1 VIERYTRPGMGRIWG
16 EEAKYTAW
24 LRVELAVCEA
34 YARRGRIPADALARI
49 RQKSRVDIRRILEIQ
64 DRVKHEMIALL
75 TSLEEQLGTDS
86 RFVHI
91 GLTANDVWDTALA
104 ELLTSLEEQ
113 LGTDSRFVHIGLTAN
128 DVWDTALAVQLRD
141 AADLLIAGQ
150 ERLRAALG
158 DLARRHKDTLIVGR
172 THGVHAEPT
181 TFGLKVAVWYVE
193 AGRNLERL
201 RRARDV
207 VAVGKLS
214 GAVGNFAHVD
224 PDIEDEVCRE
234 LGLEPAPVSTQVV
247 QRDRHAEF
255 CTTLAIAA
263 ASLEKIALEV
273 RGLQRTEVLEAQEPF
288 AEGQKGSSSMPHKRN
303 PELSERIC
311 GLSRVIRSNAQAAL
325 ENVALWHERDI
336 SHSSVERVILPDS
349 TTLLDYLLDL
359 TAFILE
365 GLDVDP
371 ARMAENLDRSYG
383 LVYSQRVLLKL
394 TDAGLARQV
403 AYEIVQRNAMR
414 AWRERR
420 SFLELLAAEPEVS
433 GRLTADELKACFDPA
448 WYLRHVDAIFKR
460 IGLL

>member
-1 VIERYTRPGMGRIWG
+1 MIERYTRPAMGRIWS

-24 LRVELAVCEA
+24 LRVELAVCDA
-34 YARRGRIPADALARI
+34 YARRGRIPPDALTRV
-49 RQKSRVDIRRILEIQ
+49 RQTSRVDIGRILEIGK
-64 DRVKHEMIALL
+64 RVKHEMIALL
-75 TSLEEQLGTDS
+75 TSLEEQLGDDS
-86 RFVHI
+86 RFVHV
-91 GLTANDVWDTALA
+91 GLTSNDVWDTALA
-104 ELLTSLEEQ
+104 L
-113 LGTDSRFVHIGLTAN
+113 
-128 DVWDTALAVQLRD
+128 QLRD
-141 AADLLIAGQ
+141 AADLLLAGH

-224 PDIEDEVCRE
+224 PDVEEEVCRE
-234 LGLEPAPVSTQVV
+234 LGLQPAPVSTQVV

-255 CTTLAIAA
+255 CAALAIAA

-288 AEGQKGSSSMPHKRN
+288 GEGQKGSSAMPHKRN

-311 GLSRVIRSNAQAAL
+311 GLARVIRSNAQAAL

-336 SHSSVERVILPDS
+336 SHSSVERLILPDS
-349 TTLLDYLLDL
+349 TILLDYLLDV
-359 TAFILE
+359 TAFIVE

-420 SFLELLAAEPEVS
+420 SFLELLAAEPDIN
-433 GRLTADELKACFDPA
+433 GRLSADELKACFDPA
-448 WYLRHVDAIFKR
+448 WYLRHVDTIFKR
-460 IGLL
+460 VGLL

>member
-1 VIERYTRPGMGRIWG
+1 MIERYTRPAMGRIWS
-16 EEAKYTAW
+16 EESKYQAW
-24 LRVELAVCEA
+24 LGVELAVCEA
-34 YARRGRIPADALARI
+34 HARRGRIPRDALARI
-49 RQKSRVDIRRILEIQ
+49 RAKARVDIARILAVQE
-64 DRVKHEMIALL
+64 RVKHEMIALL
-75 TSLEEQLGTDS
+75 TSLEEQLGPDS

-91 GLTANDVWDTALA
+91 GLTTSDVWDTA
-104 ELLTSLEEQ
+104 
-113 LGTDSRFVHIGLTAN
+113 
-128 DVWDTALAVQLRD
+128 TALQLRD

-158 DLARRHKDTLIVGR
+158 ALALRHKDTLIVGR

-181 TFGLKVAVWYVE
+181 TFGLKVLVWYAE

-201 RRARDV
+201 RRARAA

-214 GAVGNFAHVD
+214 GAVGQFAHVE
-224 PDIEDEVCRE
+224 PELEEEVCRE
-234 LGLEPAPVSTQVV
+234 LGLEPAPVSTQIV

-255 CTTLAIAA
+255 CALLAVAA

-288 AEGQKGSSSMPHKRN
+288 GEGQKGSSAMPHKRN

-311 GLSRVIRSNAQAAL
+311 GLARLIRANAQAAL

-349 TTLLDYLLDL
+349 TTALDYILHL
-359 TAFILE
+359 TTTVVE

-371 ARMAENLDRSYG
+371 ARMAENLELSHG
-383 LVYSQRVLLKL
+383 LVYSQRVMLRL
-394 TDAGLARQV
+394 AERGLARQV
-403 AYEIVQRNAMR
+403 AYEIVQGHAMR

-420 SFLELLAAEPEVS
+420 SFFELLAADPAVTERLAPE
-433 GRLTADELKACFDPA
+433 ELKGRFDPA
-448 WYLRHVDAIFKR
+448 WYLRNVDAVFR
-460 IGLL
+460 RVGLR

>member
-1 VIERYTRPGMGRIWG
+1 MIERYTRPAMGRIWG

-49 RQKSRVDIRRILEIQ
+49 RQKPRVDIRRILEIQ
-64 DRVKHEMIALL
+64 DRVKHEMIA
-75 TSLEEQLGTDS
+75 
-86 RFVHI
+86 
-91 GLTANDVWDTALA
+91 
-104 ELLTSLEEQ
+104 LLTSLEEQ

-214 GAVGNFAHVD
+214 GAVGNFAHGD
-224 PDIEDEVCRE
+224 PEIEDEVCRE
-234 LGLEPAPVSTQVV
+234 LGLQPAPVSTQVV

-349 TTLLDYLLDL
+349 TILLDYLLDL

>member
-1 VIERYTRPGMGRIWG
+1 MGRIWS

-24 LRVELAVCEA
+24 LRVELAACDA
-34 YARRGRIPADALARI
+34 YARRGRIPPDALTRV
-49 RQKSRVDIRRILEIQ
+49 RQKSRVDVGRILEIQ
-64 DRVKHEMIALL
+64 QRVKHEMIALL
-75 TSLEEQLGTDS
+75 TSLEEQLGDDS

-91 GLTANDVWDTALA
+91 GLTSNDVWDTALA
-104 ELLTSLEEQ
+104 L
-113 LGTDSRFVHIGLTAN
+113 
-128 DVWDTALAVQLRD
+128 QLRD
-141 AADLLIAGQ
+141 AADLLLAGQ

-201 RRARDV
+201 RRAREV

-224 PDIEDEVCRE
+224 PDVEEDVCRE

-255 CTTLAIAA
+255 CTALAIAA

-288 AEGQKGSSSMPHKRN
+288 GEGQKGSSAMPHKRN

-311 GLSRVIRSNAQAAL
+311 GLSRVIRANAQAAL

-349 TTLLDYLLDL
+349 TILLDYLLDL
-359 TAFILE
+359 TAFIVE

-371 ARMAENLDRSYG
+371 ARMAENLDLSYG

-394 TDAGLARQV
+394 TAAGLARQV

-433 GRLTADELKACFDPA
+433 GRLTPDELKACFDPA

-460 IGLL
+460 VGLLS

>member
-1 VIERYTRPGMGRIWG
+1 MIERYTRPGMGRIWG

-91 GLTANDVWDTALA
+91 GLTANDVWD
-104 ELLTSLEEQ
+104 S
-113 LGTDSRFVHIGLTAN
+113 
-128 DVWDTALAVQLRD
+128 ALAVQLRD

>member
-1 VIERYTRPGMGRIWG
+1 MGRIWG

-34 YARRGRIPADALARI
+34 YARRGRIPADALARV
-49 RQKSRVDIRRILEIQ
+49 RQKSRVDVRRILEIQ
-64 DRVKHEMIALL
+64 DRVKHEMIA
-75 TSLEEQLGTDS
+75 
-86 RFVHI
+86 
-91 GLTANDVWDTALA
+91 
-104 ELLTSLEEQ
+104 LLTSLEEQ

-349 TTLLDYLLDL
+349 TILLDYLLDL

-371 ARMAENLDRSYG
+371 ARMAENLDKSYG

>member
-1 VIERYTRPGMGRIWG
+1 M
-16 EEAKYTAW
+16 
-24 LRVELAVCEA
+24 
-34 YARRGRIPADALARI
+34 
-49 RQKSRVDIRRILEIQ
+49 
-64 DRVKHEMIALL
+64 
-75 TSLEEQLGTDS
+75 
-86 RFVHI
+86 
-91 GLTANDVWDTALA
+91 
-104 ELLTSLEEQ
+104 
-113 LGTDSRFVHIGLTAN
+113 
-128 DVWDTALAVQLRD
+128 
-141 AADLLIAGQ
+141 
-150 ERLRAALG
+150 
-158 DLARRHKDTLIVGR
+158 
-172 THGVHAEPT
+172 
-181 TFGLKVAVWYVE
+181 
-193 AGRNLERL
+193 
-201 RRARDV
+201 
-207 VAVGKLS
+207 AVGKLS

-224 PDIEDEVCRE
+224 PDVEEDVCRE

-255 CTTLAIAA
+255 CTALAIAA

-288 AEGQKGSSSMPHKRN
+288 GEGQKGSSAMPHKRN

-311 GLSRVIRSNAQAAL
+311 GLSRVIRANAQAAL

-349 TTLLDYLLDL
+349 TILLDYLLDL
-359 TAFILE
+359 TAFIVE

-371 ARMAENLDRSYG
+371 ARMAENLDLSYG

-433 GRLTADELKACFDPA
+433 GRLTPDELKACFDPA

-460 IGLL
+460 VGLLS

>member
-1 VIERYTRPGMGRIWG
+1 
-16 EEAKYTAW
+16 
-24 LRVELAVCEA
+24 
-34 YARRGRIPADALARI
+34 
-49 RQKSRVDIRRILEIQ
+49 
-64 DRVKHEMIALL
+64 
-75 TSLEEQLGTDS
+75 
-86 RFVHI
+86 
-91 GLTANDVWDTALA
+91 
-104 ELLTSLEEQ
+104 
-113 LGTDSRFVHIGLTAN
+113 
-128 DVWDTALAVQLRD
+128 
-141 AADLLIAGQ
+141 
-150 ERLRAALG
+150 
-158 DLARRHKDTLIVGR
+158 
-172 THGVHAEPT
+172 
-181 TFGLKVAVWYVE
+181 
-193 AGRNLERL
+193 
-201 RRARDV
+201 
-207 VAVGKLS
+207 
-214 GAVGNFAHVD
+214 
-224 PDIEDEVCRE
+224 VCRE

-349 TTLLDYLLDL
+349 TILLDYLLDL

-420 SFLELLAAEPEVS
+420 SFMELLAAEPEVS
-433 GRLTADELKACFDPA
+433 GRLAADELKACFDPA

>member
-1 VIERYTRPGMGRIWG
+1 VIERYTRPAMGRIWG

-34 YARRGRIPADALARI
+34 YARRGRIPADALARV
-49 RQKSRVDIRRILEIQ
+49 RQKSRVDVRRILEIQ
-64 DRVKHEMIALL
+64 DRVKHEMIA
-75 TSLEEQLGTDS
+75 
-86 RFVHI
+86 
-91 GLTANDVWDTALA
+91 
-104 ELLTSLEEQ
+104 LLTSLEEQ

-224 PDIEDEVCRE
+224 PEIEDEVCRE
-234 LGLEPAPVSTQVV
+234 LGLQPAPVSTQVV

-349 TTLLDYLLDL
+349 TILLDYLLDL

-371 ARMAENLDRSYG
+371 ARMAENLDKSYG

-420 SFLELLAAEPEVS
+420 SFLELLTAEPEVS

>member
-1 VIERYTRPGMGRIWG
+1 MGRIWS
-16 EEAKYTAW
+16 EEAKYQAW

-34 YARRGRIPADALARI
+34 YARRGRIPGDALARI
-49 RQKSRVDIRRILEIQ
+49 RARARVDIARILAIQ
-64 DRVKHEMIALL
+64 ERVRHEMIALL
-75 TSLEEQLGTDS
+75 TSLEEQLGDDA

-91 GLTANDVWDTALA
+91 GLTTNDVWDTA
-104 ELLTSLEEQ
+104 
-113 LGTDSRFVHIGLTAN
+113 
-128 DVWDTALAVQLRD
+128 TALQLRD

-158 DLARRHKDTLIVGR
+158 ALALRHKDTLIVGR

-181 TFGLKVAVWYVE
+181 TFGLKVAVWWAE

-201 RRARDV
+201 GRARTAI
-207 VAVGKLS
+207 AVGKLS
-214 GAVGNFAHVD
+214 GAVGQFAHVE
-224 PDIEDEVCRE
+224 PALEEEVCRG
-234 LGLEPAPVSTQVV
+234 LGLEPAPVSTQIV

-255 CTTLAIAA
+255 CALLAVAA

-288 AEGQKGSSSMPHKRN
+288 GEGQKGSSAMPHKRN

-311 GLSRVIRSNAQAAL
+311 GLARLIRANAQAAL

-349 TTLLDYLLDL
+349 TIALDYILHL
-359 TAFILE
+359 TTTVVE

-371 ARMAENLDRSYG
+371 ARMAENLELSHG
-383 LVYSQRVLLKL
+383 LVYSQRVMLRLA
-394 TDAGLARQV
+394 DRGLARQV

-414 AWRERR
+414 AWKERR
-420 SFLELLAAEPEVS
+420 SFFDLLAEDPAVTERLAPE
-433 GRLTADELKACFDPA
+433 ELKACFDPA
-448 WYLRHVDAIFKR
+448 WYLRNVDAVFR
-460 IGLL
+460 RVGLQ